1 MKQALAVILGLCIF
15 PGGIQWLTCA
25 QPNSATA
32 AVPPQIANQPS
43 ADKQQAPTATAPPDE
58 HPQQPETPPPAN
70 EPDNPQTPPAPPA
83 TPAKPAPAP
92 KSRKKTA
99 TSGPKR
105 RVVREGSTGEP
116 TEKLSPA
123 MSSEQAST
131 SRQTTSQLLATA
143 EVNLKNAAARTLTE
157 GEQAMVAQIR
167 KFMEQSNSAVAAGD
181 FQRGRRLAVKARLLS
196 DDLVKR

>member
-1 MKQALAVILGLCIF
+1 MKKALAVILGLCIF

-70 EPDNPQTPPAPPA
+70 EPDNQQTPPAPPA
-83 TPAKPAPAP
+83 KP

-181 FQRGRRLAVKARLLS
+181 FQRGRRLAFKARLLS